1 MRGFPVRLSAE
12 GRGGRRG
19 GMGACVF
26 APLCVCGVRG
36 WLPACLCVRLVY
48 RGSEAAMVGF
58 FWCVSKSPVYTL
70 YNVGYTNRG
79 YGS

>member
-1 MRGFPVRLSAE
+1 
-12 GRGGRRG
+12 
-19 GMGACVF
+19 MGACVF
-26 APLCVCGVRG
+26 TPVCVCGVRG

-70 YNVGYTNRG
+70 YTL
-79 YGS
+79 